1 MKLTIY
7 LILAIAWLIYLS
19 QPTISFK
26 PFSIE
31 FAKPYIPFGWLCI
44 IIAIVC
50 FEKQGHRDGYIKA
63 LDDAVYTIKNYNK
76 EK

>member
-1 MKLTIY
+1 MKTTIY

-31 FAKPYIPFGWLCI
+31 FAKPYIPFGWLCV
-44 IIAIVC
+44 IIAMIC
-50 FEKQGHRDGYIKA
+50 FEAQGFKDGYKKSTEN
-63 LDDAVYTIKNYNK
+63 TISILHKVAK